1 MVKLFWVSVLLIL
14 LNINT
19 FSQEKKYKALCV
31 AFYNLENF
39 FDTINDPNK
48 NDEEFLPNGK
58 NNWNTKKYNT
68 KIEHNSEVITQIADE
83 IQAKGPV
90 IIGVSEV
97 ENKNVLEDLIVSP
110 LMAPLNYGY
119 VLVEGPD
126 KRGVDVALLY
136 QKKYFTVTN
145 VRSATLRIPGKTD
158 WFTRD
163 QLVVTGNLDG
173 EKFNFIVNHWPSRSG
188 GEKRSAPLRNA
199 AADLCKSLADS
210 IYKSDP
216 NAKIIIMG
224 DLNDDPTNKSLT
236 QHLQAK
242 GNVEELKSG
251 DLFNPMYNLFV
262 KDGIGS
268 LAYRDKWDLFDQI
281 IVSQPLLEKDKSSYR
296 FLHAKIFN
304 KNFLVQKDG
313 AFAGYPFR
321 TYVAGN
327 WMGGY
332 SDHFPAY
339 IILVKEKY

>member
-1 MVKLFWVSVLLIL
+1 MIKLFLISILSLLL
-14 LNINT
+14 TSNT
-19 FSQEKKYKALCV
+19 FSQEKKYKALCI

-39 FDTINDPNK
+39 FDTIDDPNK
-48 NDEEFLPNGK
+48 NDEEFLPDGK
-58 NNWNTKKYNT
+58 YHWDTKKYKT
-68 KIEHNSEVITQIADE
+68 KIEHMSEVISQIGDE

-90 IIGVSEV
+90 VIGVSEV
-97 ENKNVLEDLIVSP
+97 ESKSVLEDLIASP
-110 LMAPLNYGY
+110 ALAPLNYGY
-119 VLVEGPD
+119 VLIKGPD
-126 KRGVDVALLY
+126 KRGINVGFLY
-136 QKKYFTVTN
+136 QKKYFIVTN
-145 VRSATLRIPGKTD
+145 TRSATLRIPGKTD
-158 WFTRD
+158 WATRD
-163 QLVVTGNLDG
+163 QLVITGKLEG
-173 EKFNFIVNHWPSRSG
+173 EKVDFIVNHWPSRSG

-236 QHLQAK
+236 QHLKVK
-242 GNVEELKSG
+242 GNAEEVKAG
-251 DLFNPMYNLFV
+251 DLFDPMYNMFK

-281 IVSQPLLEKDKSSYR
+281 IVSQPFLEQDKSSYR
-296 FLHAKIFN
+296 FLHARVFN

-321 TYVAGN
+321 TYVGDT

-332 SDHFPAY
+332 SDHFPSY
-339 IILVKEKY
+339 IILVKEK